1 MLSYDQKQLEVND
14 VEREGVDVWLKNILR
29 LLLVY
34 QLLLFQIDFDLF

>member
-14 VEREGVDVWLKNILR
+14 VETEGVNIWLKNILR

-34 QLLLFQIDFDLF
+34 QLLLF

>member
-34 QLLLFQIDFDLF
+34 QLLLF

>member
-14 VEREGVDVWLKNILR
+14 VETEGVDVWLKNILR

-34 QLLLFQIDFDLF
+34 QLLLF